1 MMRCIFLYFSIWKEN
16 LQILKPRAH
25 FAFCNEVLFYIIFV
39 STCSVS
45 LKFFFFFL
53 VKVQAWPWR
62 KSLEVQADIKRPSKQ
77 LPSRSSRTL
86 KMSLLILFQTAKQ
99 TLDHPIVLFCL
110 YSYWDFFCFLWLGLR
125 EPQFYS
131 EFFLVLLSFLVKKQG
146 IWPCNLSG
154 LVFSLMAVEGHR
166 KKKLRSRCFV
176 SLKSGVSTFSLTR
189 MVST

>member
-1 MMRCIFLYFSIWKEN
+1 MHISL
-16 LQILKPRAH
+16 
-25 FAFCNEVLFYIIFV
+25 LFYLKRKPSNFKTPGTLCILQR
-39 STCSVS
+39 SSVLYYLCFHMLS
-45 LKFFFFFL
+45 ISEVFFFFL

-110 YSYWDFFCFLWLGLR
+110 YSYWYFCCFLWLGLR
-125 EPQFYS
+125 EPQFCS

-146 IWPCNLSG
+146 IWPFNLSG